1 MLCLTDCRIQL
12 LNAYLKTYRWRFLHH
27 FQTSQLSILGIGCG
41 HGLQSLFTSL
51 HFLCLAASSVQTGSK
66 FLMDLSKDLGFV
78 EGYTT
83 QRLSKML
90 FLHFQNSNYHPG
102 MLTWRSCHYIV
113 ILFHPHQHCY
123 RTGTGLQTILSPA
136 MISGELRAPSFS
148 TPQALLNLKSPS
160 LIPHIPK
167 TFQCIEGRSG

>member
-1 MLCLTDCRIQL
+1 MLDWLQDTTLKCLSEDLQMKIPPSFPNKSTFHPWYWLWTWSSIII
-12 LNAYLKTYRWRFLHH
+12 H
-27 FQTSQLSILGIGCG
+27 FPPFSMFSC
-41 HGLQSLFTSL
+41 
-51 HFLCLAASSVQTGSK
+51 VQTGSK